1 MRPTIG
7 LTGWLQPVL
16 NKERLRIASPVL
28 KLLLYEPRCRI
39 ETPLLWLTE
48 IWLFPQGRKLK
59 EETTFGPD
67 DVAVPIGHEET
78 TPVVAVHLELK
89 TPGRSAGAGSRGY
102 GPDTCYHRALMLAA
116 PMKPTIAAAVHRYN
130 F

>member
-1 MRPTIG
+1 M
-7 LTGWLQPVL
+7 
-16 NKERLRIASPVL
+16 L

-39 ETPLLWLTE
+39 ETPLLWPTE
-48 IWLFPQGRKLK
+48 IWLFPQGRELK

-67 DVAVPIGHEET
+67 DIALPIGHEGT
-78 TPVVAVHLELK
+78 TSVVSVHLGLK
-89 TPGRSAGAGSRGY
+89 IPGRLAGAGSRGY
-102 GPDTCYHRALMLAA
+102 GPETCYSRALILAV